1 MDDGRDRMPA
11 RRDVRRELMSA
22 AISLSLTTGFDETT
36 VDEIARAAGVAR
48 RTFFR
53 HFRTKEDAIFPDH
66 DECLERVVA
75 FLDAASPLRPPLLVI
90 AEAAGIVLDM
100 YVEDPDT
107 AVKRYELTRR
117 VPALRER
124 EIAATSRYQRA
135 FTRYLGGRSDE
146 ATGDGA
152 AGEAAPAGAKEPP
165 VGPEVG
171 PGVGGE
177 AARLRHEVAAA
188 AVVAAH
194 NHVLRSWLRGGGRG
208 DPRARLTSA
217 MDEVTRALQPW
228 ADGRDASGDAHSD
241 EVVVLV
247 TTRRAPLWKIAEEI
261 RNATGEPPS

>member
-1 MDDGRDRMPA
+1 MDDRRDRMPA

-90 AEAAGIVLDM
+90 ADAAGIVLDM
-100 YVEDPDT
+100 YVEDPET

-135 FTRYLGGRSDE
+135 FTRYLGGRRDE
-146 ATGDGA
+146 TTGDGTA
-152 AGEAAPAGAKEPP
+152 VVG
-165 VGPEVG
+165 GPEA
-171 PGVGGE
+171 GGE

-228 ADGRDASGDAHSD
+228 TDGQDTRGDAHSD

-261 RNATGEPPS
+261 RNATGRPPS